1 MLTCYATLRLMMMT
15 TPDDLDQ
22 LDAHQLRE
30 LARQLMVANARKD
43 EDIKHKS
50 ARITVL
56 THEIAIL
63 RRHKFGQKSE
73 QFTGSQ
79 ALLFDET
86 VEEDLVAIELEL
98 EQLQAPAAP
107 KAPRKTPRREVLP
120 PELPRT
126 VIYHEPESTT
136 CGCGCQ
142 LKRIREDASEKLDYT
157 PGTFSV
163 ERHVRGVWACT
174 KCQSMTQAPMP
185 AHVIDKGI
193 AGVGLLSQIL
203 ISKYADH
210 LPLYRQ
216 EAIFKREGMHIPR
229 SSMAQWVSQCGHEL
243 QPLVDALRRCVL
255 EHRIIHA
262 DETPVRMLKPGSGK
276 THKAYLWAYAP
287 GKFESLKAVIYDF
300 NEGRA
305 GLYAREF
312 LGDWQGQLLVDDY
325 SGYNALFRQ
334 GVTELGCMA
343 HARRKYF
350 DLHKDNQSPVGQRA
364 LELIGELY
372 DIERQAAE
380 LAPSRRLALRQE
392 RAKPLADALHAWML
406 AQRQRVLNGTGTA
419 KALDYSLKRWAALT
433 RYLDDPF
440 APIDNNHIEQQIR
453 PVAVGRNNWLFAG
466 SLRAGKRAA
475 AIMSLIQS
483 AKLNGLNPHAYLKDV
498 LTRLPTHPNHRIDEL
513 LPHNWAASQA
523 DSTEAVSEKISA

>member
-1 MLTCYATLRLMMMT
+1 MMT
-15 TPDDLDQ
+15 STPDDLDQ

-30 LARQLMVANARKD
+30 LARQLMLANARKD
-43 EDIKHKS
+43 QDITFKA
-50 ARITVL
+50 ARITAL
-56 THEIAIL
+56 SHEIAIL

-73 QFTGSQ
+73 QFSGEQ
-79 ALLFDET
+79 ALLFDEA
-86 VEEDLVAIELEL
+86 VGEDLEAIEREL
-98 EQLQAPAAP
+98 NKLKNQSAPSE
-107 KAPRKTPRREVLP
+107 PRDKPRRATLP

-126 VIYHEPESTT
+126 TIHHEPASTT
-136 CGCGCQ
+136 CDCGCQ
-142 LKRIREDASEKLDYT
+142 LKRIREDVSEKLDYT

-174 KCQSMTQAPMP
+174 HCQSMTQASMP
-185 AHVIDKGI
+185 AYIIDKGI
-193 AGVGLLSQIL
+193 AAVGLLAQVL
-203 ISKYADH
+203 IAKYADH

-216 EAIFKREGMHIPR
+216 EAIFKRDGMHIPR
-229 SSMAQWVSQCGHEL
+229 SSMAQWVGQCGHEL
-243 QPLVDALRRCVL
+243 QPLVDALRRCIL
-255 EHRIIHA
+255 QHRIIHA

-276 THKAYLWAYAP
+276 THKAYLWTYAP

-312 LGDWQGQLLVDDY
+312 LGDWQGQLVVDDY

-343 HARRKYF
+343 HARRKFF
-350 DLHKDNQSPVGQRA
+350 DLHKNNQSPVGQQA

-372 DIERQAAE
+372 AIEREAVT
-380 LAPSRRLALRQE
+380 LSPTRRLALRQE
-392 RAKPLADALHAWML
+392 KARPLADALHAWML

-419 KALDYSLKRWAALT
+419 KALDYSLKRWVALT

-440 APIDNNHIEQQIR
+440 IPIDNNHIEQQIR
-453 PVAVGRNNWLFAG
+453 PVAVGRSNWLFAG

-498 LTRLPTHPNHRIDEL
+498 LTRLPTHPNSRIDEL
-513 LPHNWAASQA
+513 LPHNWAALQA
-523 DSTEAVSEKISA
+523 DSADAVLEKICA